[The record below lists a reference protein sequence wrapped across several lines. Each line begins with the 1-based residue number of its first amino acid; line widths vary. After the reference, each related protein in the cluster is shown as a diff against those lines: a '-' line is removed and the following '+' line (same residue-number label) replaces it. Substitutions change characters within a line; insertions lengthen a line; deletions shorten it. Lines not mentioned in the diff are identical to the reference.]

1 MTSCSANSTSGTSG
15 SMREIP
21 DITECYP
28 CSRSTVLPMSP
39 VAQRPTCRGCLAPLR
54 KAAEPRRV
62 MLEDM
67 GDDVQVVGRERG
79 LDVAAGRDIGH
90 AEVDLAL
97 PGTRGLDQHDLGVVG
112 PPRPRAGQ

>member
-39 VAQRPTCRGCLAPLR
+39 VAH
-54 KAAEPRRV
+54 RV
-62 MLEDM
+62 PMSP
-67 GDDVQVVGRERG
+67 
-79 LDVAAGRDIGH
+79 VAHRSFTSARVALGQDQPESDNPIIAVEAGRKRELLGLPLENGSTLRGGNTGEFHTGLRWIG
-90 AEVDLAL
+90 V
-97 PGTRGLDQHDLGVVG
+97 
-112 PPRPRAGQ
+112 